1 MLTDILAKAK
11 LHKDESGNVKT
22 APYKLYDERGL
33 YLLVQKSGGK
43 LWRFDYRF
51 DSIRKSLA
59 LGAYLDISLA
69 QAR

>member
-1 MLTDILAKAK
+1 MLHNGAR
-11 LHKDESGNVKT
+11 GVVKVT
-22 APYKLYDERGL
+22 PYKLYDERGL
-33 YLLVQKSGGK
+33 YLLVRKSGGK

-59 LGAYLDISLA
+59 LGAYPDISLA